1 MGLVQREIEAA
12 GMSTIILSNVPELT
26 TAVSVPRLAAIEFPF
41 GMQFGSPGDDATQMA
56 ILRATLQLME
66 TMAEP
71 GTAVD
76 LPFSWTQPE
85 PRLRLHPPQPPP
97 ISKYLIR
104 HPWLF
109 PRLLKRDIPPV
120 S

>member
-1 MGLVQREIEAA
+1 VGLVQREIEAA

-26 TAVSVPRLAAIEFPF
+26 ASVSVPRLAAVEFPF
-41 GMQFGSPGDDATQMA
+41 GLQFGCPGDEARQLA
-56 ILRATLQLME
+56 ILQATLHAME
-66 TMAEP
+66 TMQEP

-76 LPFSWTQPE
+76 LPFTWTQPE
-85 PRLRLHPPQPPP
+85 PRVRLHPPQPPP

-109 PRLLKRDIPPV
+109 PRLLRRDVPQV

>member
-1 MGLVQREIEAA
+1 VGLVQREIEAA
-12 GMSTIILSNVPELT
+12 GISTIILSTVPELS
-26 TAVSVPRLAAIEFPF
+26 ASVSVPRLAAIEFPF
-41 GMQFGSPGDDATQMA
+41 GLQFGCPGDRITQMA
-56 ILRATLQLME
+56 ILRASLQAVE
-66 TMAEP
+66 TIAEP
-71 GTAVD
+71 GTAVE

-85 PRLRLHPPQPPP
+85 PRVRLHPPQPPP

-109 PRLLKRDIPPV
+109 PRLLKRDVPPV